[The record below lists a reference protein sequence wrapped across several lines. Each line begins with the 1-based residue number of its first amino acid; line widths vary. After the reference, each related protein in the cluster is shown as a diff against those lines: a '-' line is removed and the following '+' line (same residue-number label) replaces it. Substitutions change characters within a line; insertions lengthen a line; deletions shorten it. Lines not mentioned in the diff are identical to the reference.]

1 MKLFLTIQR
10 DVVKRPLISQVVL
23 ETGVLINV
31 ERAHIDSNEGWV
43 LIDIPEKEEARIS
56 SRLIELGVQV
66 KKLENAV
73 VHDEHECV
81 ECGACLSICPQEVFS
96 FDQEFHLVIKEER
109 CILCG
114 QCVCACP
121 HQALSIRQ

>member
-10 DVVKRPLISQVVL
+10 EALKRPLIAQVVL

-43 LIDIPEKEEARIS
+43 LIDIPEKEMERIS
-56 SRLIELGVQV
+56 QRLTELGVSV
-66 KKLENAV
+66 KTLENAIL
-73 VHDEHECV
+73 HDEHECV

-96 FDQEFHLVIKEER
+96 FDSDFHLVIREER

-114 QCVCACP
+114 RCVPACP

>member
-1 MKLFLTIQR
+1 MKLLLIIQR
-10 DVVKRPLISQVVL
+10 SVVRHPLIAQVVL

-31 ERAHIDSNEGWV
+31 ERAHIDANEGWV
-43 LIDIPEKEEARIS
+43 LIDIPEHELDRIS
-56 SRLIELGVQV
+56 NRFTELGVEV
-66 KKLENAV
+66 KTIENAV
-73 VHDEHECV
+73 VHDDHECV

-96 FDQEFHLVIKEER
+96 LDPAFHLRIEEDR

-114 QCVCACP
+114 RCVPACP

>member
-10 DVVKRPLISQVVL
+10 EVVKKPLISQVIL
-23 ETGVLINV
+23 ETGVMINV

-43 LIDIPEKEEARIS
+43 LIDIPENERERIIERFS
-56 SRLIELGVQV
+56 ELGVEV
-66 KKLENAV
+66 KQLENAV
-73 VHDEHECV
+73 IHDDHECV
-81 ECGACLSICPQEVFS
+81 ECGACISICPQEVFF
-96 FDQEFHLVIKEER
+96 FDPGYHLQIEEDR

-114 QCVCACP
+114 RCVPSCP

>member
-10 DVVKRPLISQVVL
+10 EALKRPLIAQVVL

-43 LIDIPEKEEARIS
+43 LIDIPEKDMEQIS
-56 SRLIELGVQV
+56 NRLTELGVEV
-66 KKLENAV
+66 KKLENAIL
-73 VHDEHECV
+73 HDEHECV

-96 FDQEFHLVIKEER
+96 FDSDFHLVIREER

-114 QCVCACP
+114 RCVPACP

>member
-10 DVVKRPLISQVVL
+10 EALKRPLIAQVVL

-43 LIDIPEKEEARIS
+43 LIDIPEKDMEQIS
-56 SRLIELGVQV
+56 NRLTELGVEV
-66 KKLENAV
+66 KKLENAIL
-73 VHDEHECV
+73 HDEHECV

-96 FDQEFHLVIKEER
+96 FDMDFHLVIREER

-114 QCVCACP
+114 RCVPACP